1 MYILI
6 TFSQVDLLKHN
17 IPDPSLLTSSAS
29 QDKENK
35 IDDQSAREDYIAD
48 LCFVHARWA
57 SLTAVL
63 SFLLINKKL
72 NDYFFLDGLQDLLHF
87 EFWWKHLFGCSCLIQ
102 IMWESYIVIGFL
114 IEQIAGTWIF
124 SFEGHASKENSW
136 KTLQPILFQNR

>member
-48 LCFVHARWA
+48 LCFVHAR
-57 SLTAVL
+57 
-63 SFLLINKKL
+63 
-72 NDYFFLDGLQDLLHF
+72 
-87 EFWWKHLFGCSCLIQ
+87 
-102 IMWESYIVIGFL
+102 
-114 IEQIAGTWIF
+114 
-124 SFEGHASKENSW
+124 
-136 KTLQPILFQNR
+136 